1 MIDLNDSFIMSKDD
15 FKDFLKIVNIFSG
28 MCNDLDIVDGKVFQR
43 TNDRVAAIRCDLS
56 NLIKFDGEITFCDIK
71 KIAQNLKALKK
82 NSPIRFK
89 RSGNSIL
96 VKDTTTSVFI
106 PSGNQV
112 YCDNKNISEVDFD
125 TIFKPGQMLLE
136 SELDE
141 NLCESLKKYAKIT
154 NSNCLTLSIQSQK
167 AVLQY
172 GDQDDNG
179 IIPKFNFNYKLME
192 NIEDFKINLPIVTFN
207 LKSAATLTI
216 YFDQNS
222 VGPNKIAYILFNIPF
237 NENITFDF
245 YNRATI
251 IRKEEED

>member
-1 MIDLNDSFIMSKDD
+1 MVDLLESFIMTSNE
-15 FKDFLKIVNIFSG
+15 FKNFLKILNIFSG
-28 MCNDLDIVDGKVFQR
+28 MCNDLDVVDGKVFQR

-56 NLIKFDGEITFCDIK
+56 NLIKFDGKLTFCDIK

-89 RSGNSIL
+89 RSGNGIL

-112 YCDNKNISEVDFD
+112 YCDNKNISEVEFD

-154 NSNCLTLSIQSQK
+154 SSDRLTLSIQSQK
-167 AVLQY
+167 AVLRY
-172 GDQDDNG
+172 GEINDNG
-179 IIPKFNFNYKLME
+179 ISPEFNFNYKLVE
-192 NIEDFKINLPIVTFN
+192 NIEDFKINLPIVPFN
-207 LKSAATLTI
+207 LKSVTTLTI

-222 VGPNKIAYILFNIPF
+222 VGNNKIVYSVFNIPF
-237 NENITFDF
+237 NENITFEF
-245 YNRATI
+245 YNRTAI
-251 IRKEEED
+251 IKKEEED